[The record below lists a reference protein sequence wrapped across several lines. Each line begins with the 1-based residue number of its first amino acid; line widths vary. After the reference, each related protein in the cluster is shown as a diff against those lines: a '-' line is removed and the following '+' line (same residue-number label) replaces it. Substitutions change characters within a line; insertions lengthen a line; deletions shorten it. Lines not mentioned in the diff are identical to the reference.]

1 VSIDRIPVPRTDGA
15 LWLCGRNDVGPDPE
29 AALAWADAST
39 IVCLNHIDELA
50 MRFPEYVEWLRTNMG
65 GRAIWYPIQN
75 FRAPSARSVMPVVE
89 MITDRLERGEGVVM
103 HCAAGQGRAGTLA
116 ACVLMALGAS
126 TADAVRTVAT
136 HRVFAGPG
144 SPSQWALVE
153 GVAAHL
159 AAANADPGQVH
170 GH

>member
-1 VSIDRIPVPRTDGA
+1 
-15 LWLCGRNDVGPDPE
+15 
-29 AALAWADAST
+29 
-39 IVCLNHIDELA
+39 
-50 MRFPEYVEWLRTNMG
+50 
-65 GRAIWYPIQN
+65 
-75 FRAPSARSVMPVVE
+75 

-103 HCAAGQGRAGTLA
+103 HCAAGQGRAGTIA
-116 ACVLMALGAS
+116 ACVLMALGDV

-159 AAANADPGQVH
+159 AGADADPGQVH